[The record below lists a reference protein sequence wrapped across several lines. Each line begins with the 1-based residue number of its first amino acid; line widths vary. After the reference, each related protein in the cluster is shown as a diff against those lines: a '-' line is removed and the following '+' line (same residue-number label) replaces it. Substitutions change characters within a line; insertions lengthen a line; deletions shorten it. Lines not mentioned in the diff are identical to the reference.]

1 MYLEIGYLA
10 FGISVFLIFSKIIP
24 VYMPELQSHK
34 EKLQEV
40 SFTLLIQ
47 VNIFG
52 RQWIKELFHFLLF
65 FFLLTW
71 LLLTKKNPQTP
82 DSKLNHDWEKWW
94 DFQHNYSLLSDSNL
108 KPTQD
113 GRDQNR
119 ITSFL
124 KPLTYQTPELLC

>member
-52 RQWIKELFHFLLF
+52 RQ
-65 FFLLTW
+65 
-71 LLLTKKNPQTP
+71 
-82 DSKLNHDWEKWW
+82 
-94 DFQHNYSLLSDSNL
+94 
-108 KPTQD
+108 
-113 GRDQNR
+113 
-119 ITSFL
+119 
-124 KPLTYQTPELLC
+124 